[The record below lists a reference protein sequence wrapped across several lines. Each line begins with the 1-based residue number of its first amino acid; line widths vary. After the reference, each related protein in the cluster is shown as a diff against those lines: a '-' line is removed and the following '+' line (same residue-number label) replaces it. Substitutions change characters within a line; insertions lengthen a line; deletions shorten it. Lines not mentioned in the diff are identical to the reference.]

1 MSDGQIISS
10 GVITVPSW
18 FTYDQ
23 RQLLRDA
30 AEGLAGF
37 NVQQLVHENVAA
49 ATMFGIDQ
57 KLEANKTLTVLFYNM
72 GGMDAEAAV
81 VRYSLIDIP
90 NKKTAPLIEILAE
103 ASTKDVGATDVDLAM
118 VRLLAAKFDALPE
131 REGKASVLT
140 NVRATKRIQ
149 KEAVKIKEVLSAN
162 KQASVKIPELL
173 DDVTLKVIVERT
185 ELDEAAKSVYD
196 RVAEPALE
204 ALRKA
209 GLKSSDID

>member
-1 MSDGQIISS
+1 MSDGQTISS

-57 KLEANKTLTVLFYNM
+57 KLEANKTLTVLFYNL

-90 NKKTAPLIEILAE
+90 NKKTAPYIEILAE
-103 ASTKDVGATDVDLAM
+103 ASTKDVGATDVDLAL
-118 VRLLAAKFDALPE
+118 VRLLAEKFDALPE

-140 NVRATKRIQ
+140 NVKATKRLQ
-149 KEAVKIKEVLSAN
+149 KEAVRIKEVLSAN
-162 KQASVKIPELL
+162 KQANVKIPELL
-173 DDVTLKVIVERT
+173 DDVTLKIIV
-185 ELDEAAKSVYD
+185 
-196 RVAEPALE
+196 
-204 ALRKA
+204 
-209 GLKSSDID
+209 